1 MNRRYSPDRPARA
14 VAFLAAV
21 AVNAAVLAGLQ
32 AEAGSSRP
40 AAPIVAAF
48 TGEVTAAGPVYRL
61 PRIEVV
67 EARPFELALPGIID
81 RTLARFAGGGKAA
94 AKPSA

>member
-1 MNRRYSPDRPARA
+1 MNRRYSPDRPARV

-32 AEAGSSRP
+32 AEAGSSQP
-40 AAPIVAAF
+40 AAPIVAVF
-48 TGEVTAAGPVYRL
+48 TGAVTAAGPVYRL
-61 PRIEVV
+61 PRIDVV

-81 RTLARFAGGGKAA
+81 RTMARFAGSGKAA
-94 AKPSA
+94 PKPSA